1 MEELHSII
9 SMGAGG
15 VTKLVNRG
23 TGLITR
29 SFNKKYPYEYI
40 GSLEEADQDK
50 RALFLT

>member
-15 VTKLVNRG
+15 VTKLVNRE

-40 GSLEEADQDK
+40 AERSRENGPK
-50 RALFLT
+50 